1 MTNPKALED
10 KIKQTLERLHPAFK
24 VLPVAVRESIGL
36 VLERPTRNLD
46 EICVEYSNQ
55 AHGYKNKSRFTP

>member
-24 VLPVAVRESIGL
+24 VLPVAVRENIDL
-36 VLERPTRNLD
+36 VLERPTRSLD
-46 EICVEYSNQ
+46 EMCAEYSNQ
-55 AHGYKNKSRFTP
+55 VHGYKNKNRFAP